1 VHTRTTTRLI
11 EDLRNPANAE
21 AWSRFDGRYRPVLI
35 SFARK
40 LGFGEDAAVE
50 LAQQTLAEFARAY
63 RDGRYQRE
71 QGRLSSWLIGIAR
84 NVGSGMRR
92 KRRARVRDAGAGV
105 VGAVVGGDTVIGG
118 VAADLPD
125 EQQMTRI
132 WAKEREQAIL
142 AEAMGILRDS
152 TRTDANTIRA
162 FELFALRG
170 VPAEEVAAQ
179 CEIAVDSV
187 YVIKNR
193 LTKRLRE
200 IVRDLTA
207 AYDEGE

>member
-1 VHTRTTTRLI
+1 MLTRTTTRLM
-11 EDLRNPANAE
+11 EDLRDPADAA
-21 AWSRFDGRYRPVLI
+21 AWSGFDARYRPVLVA
-35 SFARK
+35 FARK
-40 LGFGEDAAVE
+40 LGFSEDDAVE
-50 LAQQTLAEFARAY
+50 LAQQTLVEFARAY
-63 RDGRYQRE
+63 RDGRYHRE

-92 KRRARVRDAGAGV
+92 KRRAGVRDAGAGV

-179 CEIAVDSV
+179 CQIAVDSV

>member
-1 VHTRTTTRLI
+1 MHTRTTTRLI
-11 EDLRNPANAE
+11 EDLRDPANAE

-40 LGFGEDAAVE
+40 LGFGEDDAVE

-92 KRRARVRDAGAGV
+92 KRRAGVRDAGAGA

>member
-1 VHTRTTTRLI
+1 MLTRTTTRLM
-11 EDLRNPANAE
+11 EDLRDPADAA
-21 AWSRFDGRYRPVLI
+21 AWSGFDARYRPVLVA
-35 SFARK
+35 FARK
-40 LGFGEDAAVE
+40 LGFSEDDAVE
-50 LAQQTLAEFARAY
+50 LAQQTLVEFARAY

-92 KRRARVRDAGAGV
+92 KRRAGVRDAGAGV

-179 CEIAVDSV
+179 CQIAVDSV

>member
-1 VHTRTTTRLI
+1 MHTRTTTRLI
-11 EDLRNPANAE
+11 EDLRDPANAE
-21 AWSRFDGRYRPVLI
+21 AWSRFDARYRPVLI
-35 SFARK
+35 AFARK
-40 LGFGEDAAVE
+40 LGFGGDDASE
-50 LAQQTLAEFARAY
+50 LAQQTLAEFSRAY
-63 RDGRYQRE
+63 HDGRYHRE

-92 KRRARVRDAGAGV
+92 KRGSGAR
-105 VGAVVGGDTVIGG
+105 VGGDTV
-118 VAADLPD
+118 VAGIEAELPD

-132 WAKEREQAIL
+132 WAREREQAIL
-142 AEAMGILRDS
+142 AEAMGILHES

-179 CEIAVDSV
+179 CGIAVDSV

>member
-1 VHTRTTTRLI
+1 MLTRTTTRLI
-11 EDLRNPANAE
+11 EDLRDPANAD
-21 AWSRFDGRYRPVLI
+21 AWAGFDARYRPVLI
-35 SFARK
+35 AFARK
-40 LGFGEDAAVE
+40 LGFAPEAATE
-50 LAQQTLAEFARAY
+50 LAQQTLVEFARAY
-63 RDGRYQRE
+63 REGKYQRG

-92 KRRARVRDAGAGV
+92 KRGSGAR
-105 VGAVVGGDTVIGG
+105 VGGDTMIGEMS
-118 VAADLPD
+118 AELPD
-125 EQQMTRI
+125 EQQLTRV
-132 WAKEREQAIL
+132 WQKEREQAIL
-142 AEAMGILRDS
+142 AEAMGILRQS
-152 TRTDANTIRA
+152 TRTDENTIRA
-162 FELFALRG
+162 FELFAIRG

-179 CEIAVDSV
+179 CGIAVDSV

>member
-1 VHTRTTTRLI
+1 MHTRTTTRLI
-11 EDLRNPANAE
+11 EDLRDPANAE

-40 LGFGEDAAVE
+40 LGFGEDDAVE

-92 KRRARVRDAGAGV
+92 KRRAGVRDAGAGA

-142 AEAMGILRDS
+142 AEAMGILWDS

-207 AYDEGE
+207 AYDEGD

>member
-1 VHTRTTTRLI
+1 MLTRTTTRLI
-11 EDLRNPANAE
+11 EDLRDPANAE
-21 AWSRFDGRYRPVLI
+21 AWSRFDARYRPVLI
-35 SFARK
+35 AFARK
-40 LGFGEDAAVE
+40 LGFGADDASE

-63 RDGRYQRE
+63 HDGRYHRE

-92 KRRARVRDAGAGV
+92 KRRAGVRDGV
-105 VGAVVGGDTVIGG
+105 GGVVGGDTMVGE
-118 VAADLPD
+118 AAAELPD

-132 WAKEREQAIL
+132 WAREREQAIL
-142 AEAMGILRDS
+142 TEAMGILREA
-152 TRTDANTIRA
+152 TRTDANTVRA

-179 CEIAVDSV
+179 CGIAVDSV

>member
-1 VHTRTTTRLI
+1 MQTRTTTRLM
-11 EDLRNPANAE
+11 EDLRDPANAA
-21 AWSRFDGRYRPVLI
+21 AWSGFDARYRPVLVA
-35 SFARK
+35 FARK
-40 LGFGEDAAVE
+40 LGFGEDDAME

-92 KRRARVRDAGAGV
+92 KRRAGVRDAGAGV
-105 VGAVVGGDTVIGG
+105 VGAVVGGDTMVGE
-118 VAADLPD
+118 VEADLPD

-132 WAKEREQAIL
+132 WAREREQAIL
-142 AEAMGILRDS
+142 GEAMGILRES

-179 CEIAVDSV
+179 CQIAVDSV

-207 AYDEGE
+207 AYDEGD